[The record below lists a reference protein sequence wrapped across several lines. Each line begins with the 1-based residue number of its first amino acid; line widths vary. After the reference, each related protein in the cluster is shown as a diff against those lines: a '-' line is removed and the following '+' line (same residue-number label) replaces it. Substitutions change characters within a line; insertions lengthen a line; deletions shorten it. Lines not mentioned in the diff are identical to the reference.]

1 MSPVSLE
8 GGPEA
13 GGGNDD
19 RGTGG
24 RSKLSAPGR
33 PGGLTTPCWGAVG
46 CRERERERE
55 RGKRESKCFSFNH
68 NNMLRSALN
77 TF

>member
-1 MSPVSLE
+1 MRSSKSISPPSFG

-24 RSKLSAPGR
+24 RSKLSVPGR
-33 PGGLTTPCWGAVG
+33 VGGLTTPCWGAVG
-46 CRERERERE
+46 CRNTIL
-55 RGKRESKCFSFNH
+55 GGGGGLDPQAQVYTML
-68 NNMLRSALN
+68 NNL
-77 TF
+77 

>member
-1 MSPVSLE
+1 MSPAVSLAGG
-8 GGPEA
+8 GGPEEA
-13 GGGNDD
+13 GGGGNDD

-33 PGGLTTPCWGAVG
+33 VGGLTTPCCGAVG

-55 RGKRESKCFSFNH
+55 RQNVIII
-68 NNMLRSALN
+68 RSGVCLLVDQL
-77 TF
+77 T